1 MCLQIFGM
9 PDGISLPL
17 ISFSRRQTV
26 HSFEEDID
34 QAINL
39 EEQLASMMAMLER
52 LSKENAE
59 KDAKIKH
66 QNKPIIDL
74 TKTLEKWPFKAS
86 NNGSQSKDSGKE
98 SNHSE
103 DSDEEH
109 KSKKDSSL
117 HWLSIEQ
124 IQSLVADAVKLKLW

>member
-1 MCLQIFGM
+1 M
-9 PDGISLPL
+9 PGGISLPP

-74 TKTLEKWPFKAS
+74 TKTLEK
-86 NNGSQSKDSGKE
+86 
-98 SNHSE
+98 
-103 DSDEEH
+103 
-109 KSKKDSSL
+109 
-117 HWLSIEQ
+117 
-124 IQSLVADAVKLKLW
+124 